1 MPPTCLGPIYVPH
14 RQLGPDRATLL
25 LFHLCHTAPGPSPSS
40 THSLLA
46 CNVLFFI
53 DKLQSIFTNG
63 IILKILLQLLLL
75 LLLLLVK
82 RIVICF
88 SMHLLLFSQRSLSE
102 VTTLSSICT
111 HSGQR
116 GEQRDLAAFARCAL
130 CLDSTSHCKAAFDR
144 DLCLLVVLLIKMHFY
159 CFTLSLYIAS
169 LFLSPSLLRS
179 ISLFPYLPLLPSAA
193 LNIELVESLSTFAFF
208 FAHFPGCRY
217 IRFPI
222 SNIYIYSVF
231 GHSFAGGIGS

>member
-1 MPPTCLGPIYVPH
+1 MTCAPTTCLAPIYVPH

-25 LFHLCHTAPGPSPSS
+25 LFHLCHGAPSLLLLPA
-40 THSLLA
+40 HSQLA

-75 LLLLLVK
+75 QLLLLVK

-88 SMHLLLFSQRSLSE
+88 SMHLLLFSLRSLSE

-116 GEQRDLAAFARCAL
+116 GKVPGCLFQVRSLPR
-130 CLDSTSHCKAAFDR
+130 LDSTSHCKAAFDR

-159 CFTLSLYIAS
+159 CFTLSLHLPS
-169 LFLSPSLLRS
+169 SPSLPLS
-179 ISLFPYLPLLPSAA
+179 ISVSAFPCYCLRL
-193 LNIELVESLSTFAFF
+193 
-208 FAHFPGCRY
+208 
-217 IRFPI
+217 
-222 SNIYIYSVF
+222 
-231 GHSFAGGIGS
+231 

>member
-1 MPPTCLGPIYVPH
+1 MPPTTCLAPIYVPH

-25 LFHLCHTAPGPSPSS
+25 LFHLCHSAPPLLLLAA
-40 THSLLA
+40 HSRLA

-75 LLLLLVK
+75 VK

-88 SMHLLLFSQRSLSE
+88 SMHLLLFSLRSLSE

-116 GEQRDLAAFARCAL
+116 GSSRQRDWYLAAFARCAR

-159 CFTLSLYIAS
+159 CFTLSLHLPY
-169 LFLSPSLLRS
+169 SPSLPLS
-179 ISLFPYLPLLPSAA
+179 IS
-193 LNIELVESLSTFAFF
+193 VSTF
-208 FAHFPGCRY
+208 PCYCLRL
-217 IRFPI
+217 
-222 SNIYIYSVF
+222 
-231 GHSFAGGIGS
+231 